1 MDALEYRFDYCD
13 DRRLR
18 KAFNDFLIEI
28 HGLDLTLWEER
39 VGWDR
44 DFVPFSFFE
53 GDRVVASTSV
63 YVMDLLVRGEWRKVA
78 QLSSVGTTPRLRRR
92 GLNAELTR
100 RAKEWIAERAPG
112 GTFFFAADEAVG
124 FYAKQGYVER
134 PEWRSVIDVSPA
146 IARPAYRVLDYERD
160 EERIVRLVDGR
171 TPVSTML
178 GVRSPKLELFHFL
191 YENAGELR
199 YLDEFDLLAA
209 VEVEGSTMSVYDLV
223 GPRLPRWS
231 EIAPGLLDS
240 GVREVSFEFTPDR
253 LALAAPRPVEER
265 KSRLHV
271 VEQEDLIVGE
281 VMLPFTGHA

>member
-1 MDALEYRFDYCD
+1 MDGLEYRFDYCD
-13 DRRLR
+13 DPPLR
-18 KAFNDFLIEI
+18 KAFNDFLVEI
-28 HGLDLTLWEER
+28 HDLDLTLWEER
-39 VGWDR
+39 VGWDP

-63 YVMDLLVRGEWRKVA
+63 YVMDLLVRGEWRKAA

-100 RAKEWIAERAPG
+100 RAKEWIARHAPG
-112 GTFFFAADEAVG
+112 GTFFFAADDAVG

-134 PEWRSVIDVSPA
+134 PEWRSVVHVPPR
-146 IARPAYRVLDYERD
+146 IARPAYRTLDYERD
-160 EERIVRLVDGR
+160 ESLIVRLVEER
-171 TPVSTML
+171 MPVSSVL
-178 GVRSPKLELFHFL
+178 GVKSPKLELFHFL

-209 VEVEGSTMSVYDLV
+209 VEVEGRTMSVYDLV

-231 EIAPGLLDS
+231 EIAPSLLDP
-240 GVREVSFEFTPDR
+240 GVREVSFELTPDR
-253 LALAAPRPVEER
+253 LGLEAARRVEER

-281 VMLPFTGHA
+281 VMVPFTGHA

>member
-1 MDALEYRFDYCD
+1 MDGLEYRFDYCD
-13 DRRLR
+13 DRRL
-18 KAFNDFLIEI
+18 KNAFNDFLIEI

-63 YVMDLLVRGEWRKVA
+63 YVMDLLVRGEWRRVA
-78 QLSSVGTTPRLRRR
+78 QISSVGTTPRLRRR

-100 RAKEWIAERAPG
+100 RAKEWIAEHAAG

-134 PEWRSVIDVSPA
+134 PEWRAVVDVPPA
-146 IARPAYRVLDYERD
+146 IANPSYRVLEYERD
-160 EERIVRLVDGR
+160 EERIVRLVEER
-171 TPVSTML
+171 TPVSTIL

-191 YENAGELR
+191 YENAGEVR
-199 YLDEFDLLAA
+199 YLEEFDLLAA

-231 EIAPGLLDS
+231 EIASGLVDP
-240 GVREVSFEFTPDR
+240 GVREVSFEFTTDR
-253 LALAAPRPVEER
+253 LALAGPRLVEER